1 MYTGLGNMIKS
12 NILVVD
18 DSEISREI
26 LISML
31 EDEYTVYEACNGQE
45 AVDMLAQ
52 NHEFYQLVLL
62 DLNMPVLNGYG
73 VLEIMKERDWLRDVP
88 VIIIS
93 AEIGQANKMGAV
105 DFFSK
110 PFDRDIVRARIRNV
124 LAIYER
130 YITDSLTGGLNSKGF
145 MRQVENLFQ
154 KGVDRTEYEIMFFD
168 IKNFKA
174 VNELTGLENGDRV
187 LCQFYKDLV
196 EAPFA
201 PLAVA
206 RIEADHFAC
215 LAKRQDDTYDYMDRL
230 CDQRFE
236 QNGKL
241 FQIHVHCGIFHIEE
255 KPMSV
260 SGMIDRARMA
270 ETANGDDYGKP
281 YVVYDTAMKTA
292 YIDYAELSSELT
304 NSLENGDFKV
314 YYQPIMDARTG
325 QIASAEAL
333 VRWVHPGKGIISPAV
348 FIPVLEKNGYISKL
362 DMYVVQQVQN
372 FQKKRR
378 EAGLSVVPVSV
389 NLSRID
395 FYDEEMMEQIMTA
408 LKNGD
413 FPGGITRFEVTE
425 SSYAAMEERCMNL
438 LDTMRK
444 QGVKILM
451 DDFGKGYSSLGL
463 LQNCDF
469 DILKIDMD
477 FVRQIGD
484 NPKTRSIVR
493 AIIDMSHQLGLK
505 VVAEGVETSEQLE
518 FLRQQSCD
526 YIQGYYYSRPLPE
539 HEFIQM
545 LNSQQSEEIF
555 DPNKA
560 DSAYIRFYYRA
571 GVHYTSVKMQQDAHT
586 DSLAIAEVLK
596 ENQAVGI
603 ASGLVDEMSSISY
616 VCDFFLSMLHMTFEE
631 FREYTKDSYMLLVAP
646 EDREFYK
653 NHQKGICEY
662 HLMLPDGRRMLVRDV
677 RALLYTQ
684 DGKRQWVSAV
694 RKMDTKE

>member
-1 MYTGLGNMIKS
+1 MLKS

-45 AVDMLAQ
+45 AVDLLAK

-62 DLNMPVLNGYG
+62 DLNMPVLDGYG
-73 VLEIMKERDWLRDVP
+73 VLEIMKERDWLKDVP

-93 AEIGQANKMGAV
+93 AEIGRANKMGAV

-110 PFDRDIVRARIRNV
+110 PFDREIVRTRIRNV

-145 MRQVENLFQ
+145 TRQVENLFQ
-154 KGVDRTEYEIMFFD
+154 KGVDKTQFEIMFFD

-187 LCQFYKDLV
+187 LCQFYQDLV
-196 EAPFA
+196 NAPFA

-215 LAKRQDDTYDYMDRL
+215 LVRRQEDTYDYMDKL
-230 CDQRFE
+230 CDQKFK

-241 FQIHVHCGIFHIEE
+241 FRMHVHCGIFHIEE

-270 ETANGDDYGKP
+270 ETANGDDYGKS

-292 YIDYAELSSELT
+292 YIDYAEISSELT
-304 NSLENGDFKV
+304 SSMENGDFKV

-333 VRWVHPGKGIISPAV
+333 VRWVHPEKGIISPAV

-362 DMYVVQQVQN
+362 DMYVVQHVQKL
-372 FQKKRR
+372 QKKRR
-378 EAGLSVVPVSV
+378 ETGLSVVPVSV

-395 FYDEEMMEQIMTA
+395 FYDEEMMDKIQTD
-408 LKNGD
+408 LRNGA
-413 FPGGITRFEVTE
+413 FPAGMTRFEITE
-425 SSYAAMEERCMNL
+425 SSYAAMDMRCMTL
-438 LDTMRK
+438 VDDMRK

-463 LQNCDF
+463 LQNCEF

-477 FVRQIGD
+477 FVRQIND

-493 AIIDMSHQLGLK
+493 SIIDMSHQLGLK

-518 FLRQQSCD
+518 FLRQYSCD

-539 HEFIQM
+539 DEFVKM
-545 LNSQQSEEIF
+545 LDESHRH
-555 DPNKA
+555 DPSDPEDM
-560 DSAYIRFYYRA
+560 DSAYIRIFR
-571 GVHYTSVKMQQDAHT
+571 
-586 DSLAIAEVLK
+586 
-596 ENQAVGI
+596 
-603 ASGLVDEMSSISY
+603 SSI
-616 VCDFFLSMLHMTFEE
+616 
-631 FREYTKDSYMLLVAP
+631 A
-646 EDREFYK
+646 
-653 NHQKGICEY
+653 
-662 HLMLPDGRRMLVRDV
+662 
-677 RALLYTQ
+677 
-684 DGKRQWVSAV
+684 
-694 RKMDTKE
+694 

>member
-1 MYTGLGNMIKS
+1 MLKS

-26 LISML
+26 LINML

-45 AVDMLAQ
+45 AVELLAK

-62 DLNMPVLNGYG
+62 DLNMPVLDGYG
-73 VLEIMKERDWLRDVP
+73 VLEIMKERDWLKDVP

-93 AEIGQANKMGAV
+93 AEIGRANKMGAV

-110 PFDRDIVRARIRNV
+110 PFDREIVRTRIRNV

-130 YITDSLTGGLNSKGF
+130 YITDGLTGGLNSKGF
-145 MRQVENLFQ
+145 NRQVENLFQ
-154 KGVDRTEYEIMFFD
+154 KGVDKTQFEIMFFD

-187 LCQFYKDLV
+187 LRQFYQDLV
-196 EAPFA
+196 NAPFA

-215 LAKRQDDTYDYMDRL
+215 LARRQEDTYDYMDKL
-230 CDQRFE
+230 CDQKFE

-241 FQIHVHCGIFHIEE
+241 FRMHVHCGIFHIEE

-270 ETANGDDYGKP
+270 ETANGDDYGKS

-292 YIDYAELSSELT
+292 YIDYAEISSELT
-304 NSLENGDFKV
+304 SSMENGDFKV

-333 VRWVHPGKGIISPAV
+333 VRWVHPEKGIISPAV

-362 DMYVVQQVQN
+362 DMYVVQHVQKL
-372 FQKKRR
+372 QKKRR
-378 EAGLSVVPVSV
+378 EAGLLVVPVSV

-395 FYDEEMMEQIMTA
+395 FYDEEMMDKIQTD
-408 LKNGD
+408 LRNGA
-413 FPGGITRFEVTE
+413 FPAGMTRFEITE
-425 SSYAAMEERCMNL
+425 SSYAAMDMRCMTL
-438 LDTMRK
+438 VDDMRK

-463 LQNCDF
+463 LQNCEF

-477 FVRQIGD
+477 FVRQIND

-493 AIIDMSHQLGLK
+493 SIIDMSHQLGLK

-518 FLRQQSCD
+518 FLRQYGCD

-539 HEFIQM
+539 DEFVKI
-545 LNSQQSEEIF
+545 LDDSHRRDPSDPEEM
-555 DPNKA
+555 
-560 DSAYIRFYYRA
+560 DSAYIPFFYRA
-571 GVHYTSVKMQQDAHT
+571 GVHYTTLKMQQTAHT
-586 DSLAIAEVLK
+586 DSLAIADVLK
-596 ENQAVGI
+596 EN
-603 ASGLVDEMSSISY
+603 
-616 VCDFFLSMLHMTFEE
+616 
-631 FREYTKDSYMLLVAP
+631 
-646 EDREFYK
+646 
-653 NHQKGICEY
+653 
-662 HLMLPDGRRMLVRDV
+662 
-677 RALLYTQ
+677 
-684 DGKRQWVSAV
+684 
-694 RKMDTKE
+694 